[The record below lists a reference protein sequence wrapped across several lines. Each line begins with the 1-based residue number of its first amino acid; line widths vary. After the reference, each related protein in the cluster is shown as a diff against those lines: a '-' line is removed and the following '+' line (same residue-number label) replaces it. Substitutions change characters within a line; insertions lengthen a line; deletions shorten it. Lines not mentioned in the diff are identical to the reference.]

1 MSIVAR
7 AFAIALIASSVFT
20 RGASAAPIRLLVLHA
35 YGDDTSFRAQF
46 QAGFDRVIDPMLTD
60 GSLELYTETLDADRF
75 PGAAHLEAMKNYLQS
90 KYTERPPD
98 VIVAVLDSTLGFVLS
113 HRTEIFSGIPVVAL
127 VMRRPSDNLP
137 PDVIAWWLGSP
148 YREVAEI
155 AERLDPGLR
164 YLAVVSDNLTDQAS
178 FGEEVEEELAEL
190 NGHVSIIQL
199 HDLRLN
205 ELVDRVRVL
214 PPETAIIFI
223 RQLIGDGGAAIRPQ
237 QALAAV
243 TRVSKVPV
251 YATVSALL
259 GHGVVGGAMMDLDAD
274 GAALARSALELAGA
288 TDSERPHPFQ
298 GVITPIFDWRQLQR
312 WGISEDR
319 LPARSVVRFKDT
331 APRAPYRAYLF
342 AAALIIASQSA
353 LIVAIAVQR
362 LRRRA
367 AEASR
372 DAAEQQARRVIEQ
385 SEARS
390 TAILQA
396 VPDLMFVISRDGTY
410 LDFHARDHD
419 QLFVPPEVFL
429 GKAVRDVMPPSLAD
443 RFMVAITDAAKTD
456 ASVVVEY
463 DLPIGGEERHFEAR
477 LVRDRQHRIVA
488 VVRDLTERVRTERA
502 LADSEAALRQTS
514 AENRDLAGRLIAGQ
528 EAERQRIARD
538 LHDDLGQRLS
548 LLNVAL
554 DQFRI
559 TSPELNAV
567 DRERLDL
574 IADTASEITSD
585 IHRLSHD
592 LHPARLEAL
601 GLVKGIAGL
610 CRDLGRQ
617 HGLTVQFEHGDVPG
631 NVNPAVSICLYR
643 ITQEALHNV
652 VRHSGARHG
661 HVKLSRDGE
670 HLYLQIADS
679 GVGFDDL
686 HRLGTSGLGLLS
698 MRERAH
704 HVGGR
709 LIIHTAPGAGTRIGV
724 LVPLTP
730 DVEDAGAGI
739 EN

>member
-7 AFAIALIASSVFT
+7 GFAVALIASSVLT
-20 RGASAAPIRLLVLHA
+20 RGASAAPIRVLVLYA
-35 YGDDTSFRAQF
+35 DGADSPFRAIQT
-46 QAGFDRVIDPMLTD
+46 GFDRVIDPMLTD
-60 GSLELYTETLDADRF
+60 GSFELYTETLDTDRF
-75 PGAAHLEAMKNYLQS
+75 PGTAHLEAIKNYLRS
-90 KYTERPPD
+90 KYRERRPD
-98 VIVAVLDSTLGFVLS
+98 VIVAVLDSSLDFVLS
-113 HRTEIFSGIPVVAL
+113 YRTEIFGGAPVVAL
-127 VMRRPSDNLP
+127 LMRRPSDNLP
-137 PDVIAWWLGSP
+137 PDVIASWLESP

-155 AERLDPGLR
+155 AKRFDPGLR
-164 YLAVVSDNLTDQAS
+164 YLAVVSGNLGEQAS
-178 FGEEVEEELAEL
+178 SGEEVEEELADL
-190 NGHVSIIQL
+190 NGQASIIQL
-199 HDLRLN
+199 HNLRLN

-214 PPETAIIFI
+214 PPQTAIIFI
-223 RQLIGDGGAAIRPQ
+223 RQPIGDDGAAIRPQ
-237 QALAAV
+237 QALAAL
-243 TRVSKVPV
+243 TRVSKAPV

-259 GHGVVGGAMMDLDAD
+259 GHGVVGGAMMDLEQD
-274 GAALARSALELAGA
+274 GAALARSALEIAGA
-288 TDSERPHPFQ
+288 TDSERPQPFQ
-298 GVITPIFDWRQLQR
+298 GVITPMFDWRELQR
-312 WGISEDR
+312 WSISEDR
-319 LPARSVVRFKDT
+319 LPPRSVVHFKDSG
-331 APRAPYRAYLF
+331 PRAPNRAYLL

-372 DAAEQQARRVIEQ
+372 DAAEQQARYAIEQ

-410 LDFHARDHD
+410 LDFHARDHE
-419 QLFVPPEVFL
+419 QLFVPPETFL
-429 GKAVRDVMPPSLAD
+429 GKAVRDVMPPPLAD
-443 RFMVAITDAAKTD
+443 RFMVAIAEAAKTD
-456 ASVVVEY
+456 ASVVLEY
-463 DLPIGGEERHFEAR
+463 DLPIRGEEHHFEAR

-488 VVRDLTERVRTERA
+488 VVRDLTERVLTERA
-502 LADSEAALRQTS
+502 LADSKAALRQTS

-554 DQFRI
+554 DQLRI
-559 TSPELNAV
+559 TSPELNAT

-574 IADTASEITSD
+574 ISDTASEITSD
-585 IHRLSHD
+585 VHRLSHE

-617 HGLTVQFEHGDVPG
+617 HDLTVQFEHGDVPG

-670 HLYLQIADS
+670 NLYLQIADS
-679 GVGFDDL
+679 GAGFDDL

-709 LIIHTAPGAGTRIGV
+709 LIIRTAPGAGTRIGV

-730 DVEDAGAGI
+730 DVEAAGADS
-739 EN
+739 EY